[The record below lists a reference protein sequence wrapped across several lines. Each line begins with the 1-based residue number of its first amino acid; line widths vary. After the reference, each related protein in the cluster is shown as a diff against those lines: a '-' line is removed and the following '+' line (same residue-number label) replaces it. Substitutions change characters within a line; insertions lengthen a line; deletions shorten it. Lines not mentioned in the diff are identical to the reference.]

1 MLCSDGMLTVAKYG
15 FSRSGLQQYKLKN
28 DSCIPT
34 KEYRSANYFFGIVSY
49 GNLFYATNRTEN
61 CVTIISSET
70 FKLYGIIP
78 IDDMLTPYGI
88 CQWREYLFVACQTA
102 ILKYSISGHFIQ
114 SFPVGFNTLFVMV
127 TNSGN
132 IVYTNSNLNF
142 VVSLNQKGKLLW
154 KYVHQKLR
162 LPHGVDK
169 DEMENLYIASTDMN
183 SVHILSCD
191 GSLIR
196 IIDNIPRPVFM
207 KVRES
212 SRTCCVCSN
221 FRKIKVYRLKYNE

>member
-1 MLCSDGMLTVAKYG
+1 M
-15 FSRSGLQQYKLKN
+15 
-28 DSCIPT
+28 T
-34 KEYRSANYFFGIVSY
+34 KEYRSANYFFGIVAY

-61 CVTIISSET
+61 CLDIISSET

-78 IDDMLTPYGI
+78 IDDTLTPYGI
-88 CQWREYLFVACQTA
+88 CQWSEYLFVACQTA
-102 ILKYSISGHFIQ
+102 ILKYNISGHFIK
-114 SFPVGFNTLFVMV
+114 SFPIGFNTLFVIV

-132 IVYTNSNLNF
+132 IVYTNSNLNS
-142 VVSLNQKGKLLW
+142 VVSLSPKGKLLW

-169 DEMENLYIASTDMN
+169 DEMDNLYIASTDMN

-196 IIDNIPRPVFM
+196 ILENIPPPVLI
-207 KVRES
+207 KVQES
-212 SRTCCVCSN
+212 SRACCVCSN
-221 FRKIKVYRLKYNE
+221 FRKIKVYKL